1 MASTSFGKKAC
12 ELVREIAESEA
23 GTLPPYN
30 QDLMRTI
37 ADQCADHVEAVQ
49 TLAKE
54 FNEVNDAED
63 DGAEDADARE
73 DKIRVVAHGDV
84 RASSGERERCGNRGG
99 ESKTRETRAKR
110 IKRTNERTT
119 NERLTAFASR
129 IGDIAE

>member
-1 MASTSFGKKAC
+1 
-12 ELVREIAESEA
+12 VREIAESEA

-73 DKIRVVAHGDV
+73 DKKGSLRTGMYAHHQVSARDAGIEAANRR
-84 RASSGERERCGNRGG
+84 RARRERN
-99 ESKTRETRAKR
+99 ESNE
-110 IKRTNERTT
+110 RTNERTT

>member
-73 DKIRVVAHGDV
+73 DKIRSLRTGMFEHHQVSARDAGIEAANRRRARRARDESNA
-84 RASSGERERCGNRGG
+84 RASER
-99 ESKTRETRAKR
+99 
-110 IKRTNERTT
+110 RT
-119 NERLTAFASR
+119 S
-129 IGDIAE
+129 D